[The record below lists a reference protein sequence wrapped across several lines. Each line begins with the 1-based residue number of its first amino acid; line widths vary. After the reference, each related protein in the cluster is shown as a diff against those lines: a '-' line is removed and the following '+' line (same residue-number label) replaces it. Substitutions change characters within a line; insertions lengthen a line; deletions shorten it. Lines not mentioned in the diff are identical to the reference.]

1 MMQNKNIKYM
11 VYLHVRIS
19 VFIAII
25 LVLPTIALSQ
35 VETESV
41 IKKENKRPAYLD
53 VSFGLS
59 FSSFRDFATSPLIYS
74 GRPIYT
80 SLSHIDMDEKRT
92 SAITGSYSLGMF
104 KNTFNNQTLESIVN
118 TISLNYLEQF
128 QIKKWSHQKL
138 NLKIGGQ
145 FNSTVNLRNNEAFFN
160 NSEGVDII
168 STLFGS
174 VRTTIDLSRK
184 EEVDK
189 KFIFIGYKARKQVRN
204 LSLTM
209 NIGLINS
216 SYRNGF
222 AYTSSSVPIN
232 EDDFFEDY
240 EFSVF
245 TGFRLNSALD
255 YTIFLHNKNAIQLS
269 YLWDAYRTGGH
280 HDNFQMATHTLKCS
294 LLFGL
299 R

>member
-1 MMQNKNIKYM
+1 M
-11 VYLHVRIS
+11 VYLQIRFS

-25 LVLPTIALSQ
+25 LVYPTIAFSQ
-35 VETESV
+35 VETESA
-41 IKKENKRPAYLD
+41 IKKENKRPAHLD
-53 VSFGLS
+53 ISFGLS
-59 FSSFRDFATSPLIYS
+59 YSSFRDFATSPLAYS
-74 GRPIYT
+74 GRPFYI
-80 SLSHIDMDEKRT
+80 SISHVDMDERRA
-92 SAITGSYSLGMF
+92 SEITGSYSFGTYR
-104 KNTFNNQTLESIVN
+104 NIFNDQTSESKVN
-118 TISLNYLEQF
+118 TISLNYLELF
-128 QIKKWSHQKL
+128 QIKKWSGQKL
-138 NLKIGGQ
+138 NLKVGGQ
-145 FNSTVNLRNNEAFFN
+145 FNSTFNLRNNEALFN

-168 STLFGS
+168 SALFGS
-174 VRTTIDLSRK
+174 VRATIDLSRK

-189 KFIFIGYKARKQVRN
+189 KFIFIRYKAKKQVRN
-204 LSLTM
+204 LSFTM

-232 EDDFFEDY
+232 EDDFFVDY
-240 EFSVF
+240 EFNVF

-255 YTIFLHNKNAIQLS
+255 YTIFLHNKNAIQFS

-280 HDNFQMATHTLKCS
+280 HDNFQMASHTIKCS

>member
-1 MMQNKNIKYM
+1 M

>member
-1 MMQNKNIKYM
+1 MENIINPWI
-11 VYLHVRIS
+11 RFS

-25 LVLPTIALSQ
+25 LVFPTIALSQ

-41 IKKENKRPAYLD
+41 MKKESKRPAYLD
-53 VSFGLS
+53 ISFGLS
-59 FSSFRDFATSPLIYS
+59 FSSFRDFATSPLNYS
-74 GRPIYT
+74 GRPFYI
-80 SLSHIDMDEKRT
+80 SLSHIDMDEKRA
-92 SAITGSYSLGMF
+92 SEITGSYSFGKS
-104 KNTFNNQTLESIVN
+104 KNTFNNQTSESMVN
-118 TISLNYLEQF
+118 TISLNYLELF
-128 QIKKWSHQKL
+128 QVHKWSTQKF
-138 NLKIGGQ
+138 NLKMGGQ
-145 FNSTVNLRNNEAFFN
+145 FNSTINLRNNESLFN

-174 VRTTIDLSRK
+174 VRATIDLSRK

-189 KFIFIGYKARKQVRN
+189 KFIFMRYKAKKQMRN
-204 LSLTM
+204 LSFTM

-222 AYTSSSVPIN
+222 AYTSSSTPIN
-232 EDDFFEDY
+232 EDDFFADY

>member
-1 MMQNKNIKYM
+1 M
-11 VYLHVRIS
+11 VNHRIRFS

-25 LVLPTIALSQ
+25 LVHPTIAFSQ

-53 VSFGLS
+53 ISFGLS
-59 FSSFRDFATSPLIYS
+59 FSSFRDFATSPLNYS
-74 GRPIYT
+74 GRPLYI
-80 SLSHIDMDEKRT
+80 SLSHVDMDEKRA
-92 SAITGSYSLGMF
+92 SEITGSYSFGTY
-104 KNTFNNQTLESIVN
+104 KNTFNNQTSESNVN
-118 TISLNYLEQF
+118 TISLNYLELF
-128 QIKKWSHQKL
+128 QIKKWSRQKL
-138 NLKIGGQ
+138 NLKMGGQ
-145 FNSTVNLRNNEAFFN
+145 FNSTINLRNNEAFFN

-184 EEVDK
+184 EEADK
-189 KFIFIGYKARKQVRN
+189 KFIFIQYKAKKQVRN
-204 LSLTM
+204 LSFTM

-222 AYTSSSVPIN
+222 AYTSSSAPIN
-232 EDDFFEDY
+232 EDDFFADY
-240 EFSVF
+240 ELNVF

-255 YTIFLHNKNAIQLS
+255 YTVFLHNKNAIQFS